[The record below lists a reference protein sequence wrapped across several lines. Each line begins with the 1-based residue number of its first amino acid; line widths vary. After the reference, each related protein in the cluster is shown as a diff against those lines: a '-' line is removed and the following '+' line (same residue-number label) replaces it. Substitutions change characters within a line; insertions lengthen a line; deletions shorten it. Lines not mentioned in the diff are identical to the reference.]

1 MSASRGLTLDAF
13 ADASLPVTSQDPA
26 FLETQAAMRSAYRRE
41 FDRFVEIALRLGREN
56 GAVRRFQLPGRDQG
70 GDLTFTMSF
79 EGGFTAEDVVREF
92 GTAWYHLPKSV
103 QGHLPGCAIGSLR
116 ARGLIRVGCGGTSR
130 RKSEHAEAK
139 GRWVNVFEVTERAL
153 VNVETAP
160 LVRPEVPTT

>member
-1 MSASRGLTLDAF
+1 MSASRALTLDAF

-26 FLETQAAMRSAYRRE
+26 FLEVQAAMRSAYRRE
-41 FDRFVEIALRLGREN
+41 FDRFVGIAMRLGMEAGSVTERDVARTDRRGATVVTRE
-56 GAVRRFQLPGRDQG
+56 FD
-70 GDLTFTMSF
+70 
-79 EGGFTAEDVVREF
+79 GGFAAEDVVREF
-92 GTAWYHLPKSV
+92 GVAWYHLPKSV

-116 ARGLIRVGCGGTSR
+116 ARGLIRVGCGGTAR

-153 VNVETAP
+153 VNAETAP